1 MNELV
6 SIIMPTFNR
15 EKKIRK
21 AINSVRSQTYENWEL
36 IIVDNTHLH
45 VKHKSFIPG
54 KLHLHVKIKSQY
66 LGSISKVSA
75 QRLVMKALDVDLK
88 TSIHALEISINK

>member
-1 MNELV
+1 MKDY
-6 SIIMPTFNR
+6 F
-15 EKKIRK
+15 KKI
-21 AINSVRSQTYENWEL
+21 ENKLKEHLNLEEL

-45 VKHKSFIPG
+45 VKHKSFKPG

-66 LGSISKVSA
+66 LGSISKISA
-75 QRLVMKALDVDLK
+75 QRLVMKALDEDLK

>member
-1 MNELV
+1 MKNYL
-6 SIIMPTFNR
+6 
-15 EKKIRK
+15 KKIEIK
-21 AINSVRSQTYENWEL
+21 LKEHLNLEEL

-66 LGSISKVSA
+66 LGSISKISA
-75 QRLVMKALDVDLK
+75 QRLVMKALDLDLK